1 MNKFFNENK
10 KLFLIILSIS
20 IVIPIIILTPSPIG
34 IIEYETGLTLIGYCG
49 SILGGFLTLY
59 GVWWTIKEQNKN
71 LIKQQEKLDRQ
82 RREDLAIQYKPY
94 LVLEKPVTFTNE
106 EINNSY
112 LHYNNI
118 FDLNETLDLKN
129 IGRGEAIISSIYV
142 SNLEDKTNLID
153 IQTQIDS
160 YYINK
165 NSSAKLNITIKA
177 INLEPIFNSKTDNEY
192 ILNIVYSDLLKFYK
206 YTKSMGV

>member
-1 MNKFFNENK
+1 M
-10 KLFLIILSIS
+10 
-20 IVIPIIILTPSPIG
+20 
-34 IIEYETGLTLIGYCG
+34 
-49 SILGGFLTLY
+49 
-59 GVWWTIKEQNKN
+59 
-71 LIKQQEKLDRQ
+71 
-82 RREDLAIQYKPY
+82 AIQYKPY

-206 YTKSMGV
+206 YTKSIKIEFITVIYSLSADPTDDFTQETFEIRIQ